1 MAENESIQILTKLGF
16 TSSQAKV
23 YLTLAKLDK
32 SKVSTIAKIMNL
44 DRAETYRSITQL
56 EEKGFLLKI
65 LTNPV
70 EYKAIPIKELLQI
83 LFEKQKTEV
92 AQIQKDAT
100 RVLEH
105 SIGHKEILQ
114 EEERTIYAPKVEM
127 IYQAIEK
134 ELYKLERSADYLTSV
149 RTIQEYGIPLFRER
163 FRGASLDALKRGV
176 KLTVVLYKHS
186 KEEGIPA
193 CLKELTQYQNFVLRV
208 LPYSNGVA
216 LTIFDDRKVWITTST
231 ERCCESS
238 RIVSNNPH
246 IVELA
251 KSYFERALETAV
263 VENS

>member
-1 MAENESIQILTKLGF
+1 MQVLTKLGF

-32 SKVSTIAKIMNL
+32 SKVSTIAKITHL

-65 LTNPV
+65 LANPV
-70 EYKAIPIKELLQI
+70 EYKAVPIKELLQI
-83 LFEKQKTEV
+83 LFDKQKTEV

-100 RVLEH
+100 RILEH
-105 SIGHKEILQ
+105 SLGQKEILQ

-149 RTIQEYGIPLFRER
+149 RSVQEFGLPLFREKLR
-163 FRGASLDALKRGV
+163 DAYHDALKRGV
-176 KLTVVLYKHS
+176 KVTVVLYKPS
-186 KEEGIPA
+186 KEEGIPE
-193 CLKELTQYQNFVLRV
+193 CLKELTQYKNFLLRV
-208 LPYSNGVA
+208 LPYSDGVI
-216 LTIFDDRKVWITTST
+216 LSIFDDRKVWVTTST

-238 RIVSNNPH
+238 RIVSNNPQ

-251 KSYFERALETAV
+251 KSYFEMALETAA
-263 VENS
+263 VENM